1 MVRQPLTPALMAM
14 SVPQD
19 LSVLT
24 KQHVESVSGELAQ
37 LLHALYKQEVPHF
50 SSMVKHKSALLV
62 CIVLRRQSQTLLL
75 SRCFIP
81 VLLVLS

>member
-24 KQHVESVSGELAQ
+24 KQHVESVTGELAQ
-37 LLHALYKQEVPHF
+37 LLHALYKQE
-50 SSMVKHKSALLV
+50 
-62 CIVLRRQSQTLLL
+62 
-75 SRCFIP
+75 
-81 VLLVLS
+81 